1 MDEFSINFGR
11 HRIMG
16 CPWHGLVRGSR
27 LTLPNGQHKD
37 NQWLADNVRA
47 SYRVAVPGVPP
58 VVRDADEV
66 AADTAAGYQ
75 WRSDAVVNLR
85 GNDQS
90 LFLYGRLGFNGS
102 ALYAPAIG
110 NCWAVKMPYSVTSD
124 AGKTQ
129 LVQPATLERFG
140 HVTTASSEP
149 DERPV
154 TVTLSGYDPADAQD
168 TPQALAITWDSL
180 PDGSQVI
187 RGAAVYDA
195 AAGQYVPAAGFDL
208 LRLSGAGTAESP
220 FAAVLEKLS
229 GVLSGASTWT
239 DNFQTW
245 SGVIDWVPAM
255 SQEWIAPLD
264 DQSGQDCQWFK
275 VTTTGSTLTLDPNG
289 IPSAVSPFL
298 SVTTGV
304 REATLLD
311 HVIGWWFLNGVPVP
325 VTLDIE
331 YELTEEHDLAGNA
344 AGASPR
350 IRIWRYV
357 KSGGQCVP
365 SPYPGDIET
374 YNSNGSFAFS
384 GTMARST
391 TERLTRRLKV
401 GGVLID
407 AAEIVYEKQTTET
420 LGGTGV
426 LFDSGDA
433 PDGGTVDF
441 VTVQRLIVDGEVIDS
456 HTATST
462 GDDTGFGI
470 SGPYVITR
478 AIDTSNRFTGVLPV
492 ADWLPILS
500 GGSLPADVASVKW
513 ACRVHWW
520 SNHLVCLL
528 RRQSPYSGLTGLSLL
543 YGHTAYP
550 GGVAGP
556 ISVPAPSPAT
566 NAQYLFGAHDSL
578 TGTVLLG
585 QSEKV
590 TYV

>member
-1 MDEFSINFGR
+1 MDEFSINFGW
-11 HRIMG
+11 HRIVG
-16 CPWHGLVRGSR
+16 CPFHGLVRGSR

-37 NQWLADNVRA
+37 GQWLADNVRA
-47 SYRVAVPGVPP
+47 SFRVAVPGVLA

-66 AADTAAGYQ
+66 AADAAAGYQ
-75 WRSDAVVNLR
+75 WRSDAVINLR
-85 GNDQS
+85 GDDQS

-110 NCWAVKMPYSVTSD
+110 NCWAVKMPYSVASD

-140 HVTTASSEP
+140 HVSTASIEP
-149 DERPV
+149 DERTLV
-154 TVTLSGYDPADAQD
+154 VTLSGYDPADAQD
-168 TPQALAITWDSL
+168 RPQASAVTWDSL
-180 PDGSQVI
+180 PNGSQVI
-187 RGAAVYDA
+187 LGRAEFDA
-195 AAGQYVPAAGFDL
+195 TKALYSPAAGFDL

-229 GVLSGASTWT
+229 GVLSGTSTWT

-304 REATLLD
+304 RAATLLD
-311 HVIGWWFLNGVPVP
+311 NVIGWWFVDGVPVP

-331 YELTEEHDLAGNA
+331 YELKEEHDLAGSA

-350 IRIWRYV
+350 IRIARYV

-365 SPYPGDIET
+365 SPYPGDVEA
-374 YNSNGSFAFS
+374 YNSNGSFVFS

-407 AAEIVYEKQTTET
+407 TAEIVYEKQTTET
-420 LGGTGV
+420 LGGSG
-426 LFDSGDA
+426 LLYESGDA
-433 PDGGTVDF
+433 PDGGTLDIL
-441 VTVQRLIVDGEVIDS
+441 TVQRLRVNGEVIDS
-456 HTATST
+456 HTATSS
-462 GDDTGFGI
+462 GANVGFGLADT
-470 SGPYVITR
+470 YAITR
-478 AIDTSNRFTGVLPV
+478 ALDTSNRFESVNPV
-492 ADWLPILS
+492 AYWLPLLS

-513 ACRVHWW
+513 SCRVHWW

-528 RRQSPYSGLTGLSLL
+528 SRKSPYSGLTGLSLL

-550 GGVAGP
+550 GGVTGP
-556 ISVPAPSPAT
+556 ISAPAPSPAE
-566 NAQYLFGAHDSL
+566 NAQYLFGAHDPL
-578 TGTVLLG
+578 TGAVLLG

>member
-11 HRIMG
+11 HRIVG
-16 CPWHGLVRGSR
+16 CPFHGLVRGSR

-37 NQWLADNVRA
+37 GQWIADNVRA

-85 GNDQS
+85 GDDRDMH
-90 LFLYGRLGFNGS
+90 LYGCLAFSAS
-102 ALYAPAIG
+102 ALYAPSMG
-110 NCWAVKMPYSVTSD
+110 NCWAVRLSSSMAAN

-129 LVQPATLERFG
+129 LVDPATLERFG
-140 HVTTASSEP
+140 HVSINPEP
-149 DERPV
+149 EERSLPV
-154 TVTLSGYDPADAQD
+154 ALSGYGPTDA
-168 TPQALAITWDSL
+168 PQASSVVWDSL

-187 RGAAVYDA
+187 FGGSEYDA
-195 AAGQYVPAAGFDL
+195 TKELYSPAGGFDL
-208 LRLSGAGTAESP
+208 LRLSGQGTAESP

-229 GVLSGASTWT
+229 GALSGASTWT

-245 SGVIDWVPAM
+245 TGVIDWVP
-255 SQEWIAPLD
+255 SITEEWITPLD

-275 VTTTGSTLTLDPNG
+275 ATTTGSTLTLDPDG
-289 IPSAVSPFL
+289 TPSAATPYITVA
-298 SVTTGV
+298 TGV
-304 REATLLD
+304 RTATLLD
-311 HVIGWWFLNGVPVP
+311 HVIGWWFHNGAPVA

-331 YELTEEHDLAGNA
+331 YELNETHDLTGA
-344 AGASPR
+344 ASGVDPKVRVMRYAKVSGAC
-350 IRIWRYV
+350 I
-357 KSGGQCVP
+357 
-365 SPYPGDIET
+365 PYPYIGDVEA
-374 YNSNGSFAFS
+374 YNSEGTFLFS

-407 AAEIVYEKQTTET
+407 TAEVVYERHITET
-420 LGGTGV
+420 LGGSGV
-426 LFDSGDA
+426 LYDSVNGDS
-433 PDGGTVDF
+433 PDGGTLAF
-441 VTVQRLIVDGEVIDS
+441 LTTQRLLVDSEVIDS
-456 HTATST
+456 HTASST
-462 GDDTGFGI
+462 GPNVGYGLTGT
-470 SGPYVITR
+470 YVINR
-478 AIDTSNRFTGVLPV
+478 AIDTSNRFAGVNPV
-492 ADWLPILS
+492 AYWLPLLN

-513 ACRVHWW
+513 SCRVHWW

-528 RRQSPYSGLTGLSLL
+528 RRQSPYSGTKGLSLL
-543 YGHTAYP
+543 YGPTAYP
-550 GGVAGP
+550 GGVAVS
-556 ISVPAPSPAT
+556 ISVPAPSPSE